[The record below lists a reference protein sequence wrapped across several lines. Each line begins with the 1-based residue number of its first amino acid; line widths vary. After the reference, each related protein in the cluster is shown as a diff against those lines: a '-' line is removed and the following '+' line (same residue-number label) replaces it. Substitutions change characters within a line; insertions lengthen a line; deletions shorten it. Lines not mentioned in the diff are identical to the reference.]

1 MGSGV
6 VHKSSQLKAS
16 THLVPTNYISLPQ
29 VPPSSNPFADFDI
42 VHSNTTASA
51 PRVNKRPS
59 GKPRPVR
66 LSRDQQ
72 AKAAHKLAM
81 SKVQLS
87 NVKLVKFLEGRK
99 VNSCRVVYEN
109 KSTNKSESKVGTL
122 REAWDICKSLGLDFT
137 LITPEGNVRAGKEVI
152 VKCVDLEEIEK
163 EKRRKEREARDA
175 PKNKQ
180 KSVKEFKFGGGIG
193 THDRDRLITRAIQS
207 LSKGHQVKIT
217 LQAKRRELNINPL
230 CMFDLDEY
238 IGRALEGYGM
248 VNEGRRLVKEGMGRH
263 NCVWTP
269 RQNAGKVMETRLED
283 VGTLWDEEEL

>member
-16 THLVPTNYISLPQ
+16 SDAYPHLVPTNYTSLPQ
-29 VPPSSNPFADFDI
+29 VSPSSNPFAEFDI

-87 NVKLVKFLEGRK
+87 NVKLVKFLESRK

-109 KSTNKSESKVGTL
+109 KDTNKSESKVGTL

-180 KSVKEFKFGGGIG
+180 KV
-193 THDRDRLITRAIQS
+193 R
-207 LSKGHQVKIT
+207 
-217 LQAKRRELNINPL
+217 
-230 CMFDLDEY
+230 
-238 IGRALEGYGM
+238 
-248 VNEGRRLVKEGMGRH
+248 
-263 NCVWTP
+263 
-269 RQNAGKVMETRLED
+269 
-283 VGTLWDEEEL
+283 